1 MIGDDN
7 DPLEDPGDAL
17 YKDYSHGGGDKAYHF
32 SKTFHVNWDDWLE
45 KGWRKLFGKNRDDI

>member
-7 DPLEDPGDAL
+7 NPLEDPGDDL
-17 YKDYSHGGGDKAYHF
+17 YKNYNREKPHTYSIH
-32 SKTFHVNWDDWLE
+32 KTFHVNWDDWLA